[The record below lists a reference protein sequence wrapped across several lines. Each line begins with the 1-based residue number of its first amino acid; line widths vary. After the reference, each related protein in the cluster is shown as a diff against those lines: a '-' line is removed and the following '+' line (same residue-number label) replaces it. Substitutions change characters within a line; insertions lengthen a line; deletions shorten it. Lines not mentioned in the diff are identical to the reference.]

1 MYALVNCDIYTGK
14 QVEYNKAIIIDGDVI
29 HSIVDANKLPAIES
43 IDLKGLSISPGF
55 IDVQV
60 NGGGGVLFND
70 QSDIEGIKTIVHG
83 HRRYG
88 TTDLLPTFI
97 TGSIQGMRKAA
108 QAVQSY
114 MNKKIPGVLG
124 IHFEGPFISP
134 NKAGV
139 HDKKYV
145 RPVSK
150 EDLSVITSIRGGI
163 TLLTL
168 APEIVPL
175 DVIAALSKRGIKIS
189 LGHSEAKH
197 SQTYDAL
204 NNGASCVT
212 HLFNAISLVS
222 SGREIGV
229 LGAALN
235 HENSWAGII
244 VDGFHVDF
252 EGVKLAVN
260 AKTAKGKGKLFLV
273 TDAMPPVGQ
282 NPAVGFKLGSY
293 DIRVEG
299 GKLITGDGVLAGSSL
314 DMASAVRNCI
324 QKVGISTDE
333 ALRMASTYKA
343 DFLGLSNSYGYI
355 APGYKANLT
364 IFNNQIHVH
373 ATVVSGKFIPTN

>member
-1 MYALVNCDIYTGK
+1 VN
-14 QVEYNKAIIIDGDVI
+14 N
-29 HSIVDANKLPAIES
+29 LPAIEH
-43 IDLKGLSISPGF
+43 IDLKGLSVSPGF

-70 QSDIEGIKTIVHG
+70 HPDIEGIKTIVNG

-97 TGSIQGMRKAA
+97 TGSIQGMQKAA
-108 QAVQSY
+108 QAVQDY
-114 MNKKIPGVLG
+114 MRAKLPGVLG

-139 HDKKYV
+139 HDKKYI
-145 RPVSK
+145 RLVSK
-150 EDLSVITSIRGGI
+150 DDLSVITSVRDGV

-175 DVIAALSKRGIKIS
+175 DVISDLSNKGIKVS
-189 LGHSEAKH
+189 VGHSEAKH

-212 HLFNAISLVS
+212 HLFNAMSLVS

-244 VDGFHVDF
+244 VDGIHVDF

-282 NPAVGFKLGSY
+282 MPPAGFKLGPY

-299 GKLITGDGVLAGSSL
+299 GRLITGDGVLAGSSL
-314 DMASAVRNCI
+314 DMASAIRNCI
-324 QKVGISTDE
+324 QKVGIPTDE

-343 DFLGLSNSYGYI
+343 DFLGLSSRYGYI

-364 IFNNQIHVH
+364 VFNNQIHVH
-373 ATVVSGKFIPTN
+373 STVVSGKFEMVD

>member
-1 MYALVNCDIYTGK
+1 MYALVNCDVYTGK
-14 QVEYNKAIIIDGDVI
+14 QVEYKKAIIIDGNVI
-29 HSIVDANKLPAIES
+29 HSVVDTKKVRRIEQ
-43 IDLKGLSISPGF
+43 IDLKGLSVAPGF

-70 QSDIEGIKTIVHG
+70 EPTVEGIKSIVEG

-97 TGSIQGMRKAA
+97 TGSAEGMRQAA
-108 QAVQSY
+108 KAVQDCINQE
-114 MNKKIPGVLG
+114 MPGVLG
-124 IHFEGPFISP
+124 IHFEGPFIAP

-139 HDKKYV
+139 HDKKYI

-150 EDLSVITSIRGGI
+150 EDLSIITSLRGGN

-168 APEIVPL
+168 APDMVSL
-175 DVIAALSKRGIKIS
+175 DVISTLAKKGIKVS

-197 SQTYDAL
+197 GQVYEAL

-212 HLFNAISLVS
+212 HLYNAMSPISG
-222 SGREIGV
+222 GREIGM
-229 LGAALN
+229 LGAALV
-235 HENSWAGII
+235 HEQSWAGII

-252 EGVKLAVN
+252 EGVKLAYK
-260 AKTAKGKGKLFLV
+260 AKAKGKLFLV

-282 NPAVGFKLGSY
+282 SPASGFKLGSY

-299 GKLITGDGVLAGSSL
+299 GKLITGDGVLAGSAL
-314 DMASAVRNCI
+314 DMASAVRNCV
-324 QKVGISTDE
+324 QKIGISTDE

-343 DFLGLSNSYGYI
+343 DFLGLSKNYGYI

-364 IFNNQIHVH
+364 IFNNQIHVY
-373 ATVVSGKFIPTN
+373 ATIVNGKLIATN